1 MTFDK
6 TQPTDT
12 TKIRRLGEVIR
23 PNWVAIEEGDS
34 SFKPYAVN
42 YQNRTPLGVSNDPST
57 ISGSFILYTKEDGA
71 GNPELFGKDS
81 AGNIIQ
87 ITKGGSIGSSSSNL
101 DINSISFD
109 GGTFTNNQNAM
120 CTAWS
125 YVVVSGSSISAQTN
139 YGMSWTRVSAGTYKA
154 TFSAS
159 QVLNSNYVVT
169 GTAVSGAAAVSP
181 SIISVKSTAT
191 RDTSEFTIQIQRLD
205 STKVDVSFHI
215 AIFGGR

>member
-1 MTFDK
+1 MTFDA

-12 TKIRRLGEVIR
+12 TKIRRLGQVIR
-23 PNWVAIEEGDS
+23 PNWEVIEQADS
-34 SFKPYAVN
+34 SFQPYAVN
-42 YQNRTPLGVSNDPST
+42 YQDRTPLGVSNDPT
-57 ISGSFILYTKEDGA
+57 AIPGAFILYTKQDGA
-71 GNPELFGKDS
+71 GNPELFGIDGS
-81 AGNIIQ
+81 GNIIQ
-87 ITKGGSIGSSSSNL
+87 ITKGGSIGSSSSSL
-101 DINSISFD
+101 QVDSISFD

-125 YVVVSGSSISAQTN
+125 YVVVSGSSISTQTN
-139 YGMSWTRVSAGTYKA
+139 YGMTWSRVSAGTYKA

-181 SIISVKSTAT
+181 SIISVKATAT
-191 RDTSEFTIQIQRLD
+191 RNTSEFTIQIQKLD
-205 STKVDVSFHI
+205 ATKVDVSFHI